1 MRTIEQILR
10 ETKTIAV
17 VGLSGDPMR
26 PSFGI
31 AQALQHY
38 GYRIIPVNPKE
49 AEVLGEK
56 AYASLSKIPVPV
68 DLVNVFRR
76 PEQTPAVALDAVA
89 IGAKALWLQSG
100 IENDEAEAIAVAGGL
115 DYLSDRCIMV
125 EHRKLGL

>member
-17 VGLSGDPMR
+17 VGLSSDPMR

-38 GYRIIPVNPKE
+38 GYRIIPVNPRE
-49 AEVLGEK
+49 TEVLGEK
-56 AYASLSKIPVPV
+56 SYASLSEIPVPV

-76 PEQTPAVALDAVA
+76 P
-89 IGAKALWLQSG
+89 
-100 IENDEAEAIAVAGGL
+100 
-115 DYLSDRCIMV
+115 
-125 EHRKLGL
+125 

>member
-10 ETKTIAV
+10 ESKTIAV
-17 VGLSGDPMR
+17 VGLSSDPSR
-26 PSFGI
+26 PSYGI
-31 AQALQHY
+31 AKALQQY

-49 AEVLGEK
+49 TEVHGEK
-56 AYASLSKIPVPV
+56 AYANLADIPGTV

-76 PEQTPAVALDAVA
+76 PEQTPSVAKEAIA

-100 IENDEAEAIAVAGGL
+100 IENDEAESIATAGGL
-115 DYLSDRCIMV
+115 DYISDLCIMV